1 MMTADTTRFL
11 AFDLGASSGRGVV
24 GTLENNRLHIEALHR
39 FPNGPV
45 TIPGNMHWDV
55 LRLFS
60 EMTEALILYTQK
72 YGKTLNGI
80 GIDTWGV
87 DFALLAKDGSLLGNS
102 HHYRDPRTDGMVEKA
117 CDRVGRKTIFDATGI
132 QFIQLNTLFQVF
144 SMVEQHS
151 PLLEMAETLLMMPS
165 LFQYF
170 LTGRKINEFTDVT
183 TSQMYNPRT
192 GAWAY
197 DLLQRLH
204 IPTEMLG
211 AEIVAP
217 GTIVGDLTPHL
228 AMMTGLSK
236 TPVIAS
242 ASHDTASAVAAVPA
256 HGEDWAYLSSG
267 TWSLLG
273 LEIPEP
279 IITDDSLRYNLTNE
293 GGVGGTYRFLKNIAG
308 LWLIQ
313 ESKRIWER
321 EGETLSYADL
331 TRLAE
336 AAKPFVAVL
345 EPNDSFFLNP
355 PNMPQAII
363 QFCRETGQQA
373 PETRG
378 EILRCALES
387 LALKYRNV
395 LEKMEDLRGKSVEV
409 LHIVGGGV
417 QNTLLC
423 QFTANATGK
432 PVIAGPVEATAIGN
446 IMMQAIATG
455 DIASIVE
462 GRELVKRSFDVVTYE
477 PQNVDQ
483 WDEVYQRSRAILDK
497 AW

>member
-1 MMTADTTRFL
+1 MAANTRFL

-24 GTLENNRLHIEALHR
+24 GTLENDRLQIEALHR

-45 TIPGNMHWDV
+45 TLPGNMHWDA
-55 LRLFS
+55 LRLFT
-60 EMTEALILYTQK
+60 EMTEALILYAQK
-72 YGKTLNGI
+72 YGKTLHGI

-87 DFALLAKDGSLLGNS
+87 DFAMLDKDGGLLGNP
-102 HHYRDPRTDGMVEKA
+102 HHYRDPRTEGMMEKV
-117 CDRVGRKTIFDATGI
+117 CERVDRKMIFEATGI
-132 QFIQLNTLFQVF
+132 QFMQLNTLIQLFAMQ
-144 SMVEQHS
+144 ENHS
-151 PLLEMAETLLMMPS
+151 PLLDMAETLLMMPS

-170 LTGRKINEFTDVT
+170 LTGRKVNEFTDVT

-192 GAWAY
+192 RTWAH
-197 DLLQRLH
+197 DLLQQLT
-204 IPTEMLG
+204 IPTEMLA

-217 GTIVGDLTPHL
+217 GTVVGNLLPHL
-228 AMMTGLSK
+228 TTLTGLSK
-236 TPVIAS
+236 VPVIAT
-242 ASHDTASAVAAVPA
+242 ATHDTASAVAAVPA

-279 IITDDSLRYNLTNE
+279 IINDDSLRYNLTNE

-308 LWLIQ
+308 LWLVQ
-313 ESKRIWER
+313 ESKRVWEL

-331 TRLAE
+331 MQLAE
-336 AAKPFVAVL
+336 TAKPFIAVL
-345 EPNDSFFLNP
+345 EPNDNAFLNP
-355 PNMPQAII
+355 PNMPQAIV
-363 QFCRETGQQA
+363 QFCKDSNQA
-373 PETRG
+373 APQTRG
-378 EILRCALES
+378 AILRCALES

-395 LEKMEDLRGKSVEV
+395 LEKMEDLRGKPVEV

-417 QNTLLC
+417 QNSLLC

-432 PVIAGPVEATAIGN
+432 PVVAGPIEATAIGN

-455 DIASIVE
+455 DIASIAE
-462 GRELVKRSFDVVTYE
+462 GRELVKRSFEVITYQPQDVE
-477 PQNVDQ
+477 Q
-483 WDEVYQRSRAILDK
+483 WDEVYQRARPLLDK

>member
-11 AFDLGASSGRGVV
+11 AFDLGASNGRGVV
-24 GTLENNRLHIEALHR
+24 GTLEHDRLHLEELHR

-45 TIPGNMHWDV
+45 TVPGNMHWDV

-60 EMTEALILYTQK
+60 EMTETLILYTQK
-72 YGKTLNGI
+72 YGKMLNGI

-87 DFALLAKDGSLLGNS
+87 DFALLAKDGSLLGNP
-102 HHYRDPRTDGMVEKA
+102 HHYRDPRTDGMVERV
-117 CDRVGRKTIFDATGI
+117 CDQVGRKTIFDATGI
-132 QFIQLNTLFQVF
+132 QFMPLNTLIQVF
-144 SMVEQHS
+144 AMIEQHS
-151 PLLEMAETLLMMPS
+151 PLLDMAETLLMMPS

-170 LTGRKINEFTDVT
+170 LTGRKVNEFTDVT

-192 GAWAY
+192 GTWAY
-197 DLLQRLH
+197 DLLHNLH
-204 IPTEMLG
+204 IPTDMLA

-217 GTIVGDLTPHL
+217 GTIVGNLLPHL
-228 AMMTGLSK
+228 SMITGLS
-236 TPVIAS
+236 TAPVIAT
-242 ASHDTASAVAAVPA
+242 ATHDTASAVAAVPA
-256 HGEDWAYLSSG
+256 HGENWAYLSSG

-273 LEIPEP
+273 LEIPKP
-279 IITDDSLRYNLTNE
+279 IINDDSLRYNLTNE

-313 ESKRIWER
+313 ESKRVWER
-321 EGETLSYADL
+321 EGEALSYSDL
-331 TRLAE
+331 TQLAKT
-336 AAKPFVAVL
+336 AKPFIAVL
-345 EPNDSFFLNP
+345 EPNDSAFLNP

-363 QFCRETGQQA
+363 QFCKDTGQQA
-373 PETRG
+373 PQTRG

-395 LEKMEDLRGKSVEV
+395 LEKMEDLRGQPVER

-417 QNTLLC
+417 QNTLLS

-455 DIASIVE
+455 DIASITE
-462 GRELVKRSFDVVTYE
+462 GRDLIKRSFDMVIYE
-477 PQNVDQ
+477 PQDVEQ